1 MADNKINISIL
12 SRVIRF
18 TRPYRF
24 LFILTLVLGVVLAP
38 LGVVRPY
45 LINRMVDDYI
55 IPNDMPGLGR
65 LALILVGFMLVT
77 AIIRYYFNYLCGL
90 VGQLVVKDLRIKVFG
105 HIMSLGLPYFDKTP
119 VGQSTTRTI
128 NDIETINTIFTQ
140 GTVTIIADILGM
152 IAVLVIMFVTSIKLT
167 LICLICLPFII
178 YAGYVFKEK
187 AKISFNIVRNQIS
200 RMNAFLNERI
210 TGMRI
215 VQIFNAEEQEKEKF
229 RLINREYTQ
238 ANLDTNFYYAVFFP
252 VVEIIQAVTL
262 ALMVWWGTRGTLNGD
277 VTIGALVAFP
287 LYLTNLLRPVRMLAD
302 RFNTLQMGLIA
313 AERVFGILD
322 KEEGLVKNGHYQAT
336 TLRGEVVFDRV
347 RFSYDGEVEVL
358 KGISFHLNPGETLA
372 VVGPTGSGK
381 STIINIINR
390 FYDLSFGTITI
401 DGRDIYEYEARSLR
415 ARIGLVLQDV
425 FLFTGSIMDNITLRN
440 DRFTREEV
448 YAASKILGAHAFIEK
463 LPGGYDFEVMERG
476 NNLSMGLRQ
485 LISFVRALVFDPD
498 ILILDEATSSID
510 SETERVIQ
518 NAILTL
524 IEKRTSII
532 IAHRLSTIRHADK
545 IMVLEH
551 GEIKELGSHEELLK
565 TPRGLYRKLYELQFA
580 ELLNS

>member
-1 MADNKINISIL
+1 MADNKINYSLL

-18 TRPYRF
+18 TRPYRSLF
-24 LFILTLVLGVVLAP
+24 LVTIFLGIILAP
-38 LGVVRPY
+38 LGVIRPY

-65 LALILVGFMLVT
+65 LALILVGFMFVT

-128 NDIETINTIFTQ
+128 NDVETINTIFTQ
-140 GTVTIIADILGM
+140 GTVTIIADVLGM
-152 IAVLVIMFVTSIKLT
+152 IAVLVIMFMTSIKLT

-178 YAGYVFKEK
+178 YAGYIFKEK

-215 VQIFNAEEQEKEKF
+215 VQIFNAEEKEKEKF

-313 AERVFGILD
+313 AERVFGVLD
-322 KEEGLVKNGHYQAT
+322 KEEGVSQSGDYQAT
-336 TLRGEVVFDRV
+336 KIKGEVVFDHV
-347 RFSYDGEVEVL
+347 RFTYDGEVEVL
-358 KGISFHLNPGETLA
+358 KGISFHLPPGETLA
-372 VVGPTGSGK
+372 VVGSTGSGK
-381 STIINIINR
+381 STIINILNR
-390 FYDLSFGTITI
+390 FYDLKSGTITI
-401 DGRDIYEYEARSLR
+401 DGRNIYDYEAKSLR
-415 ARIGLVLQDV
+415 SRIGLVLQDV
-425 FLFTGSIMDNITLRN
+425 FLFTGSVMDNITLRN
-440 DRFTREEV
+440 DKFTREEV
-448 YAASKILGAHAFIEK
+448 TAASKILGAHAFIEK
-463 LPGGYDFEVMERG
+463 LPGGYDFQVMERG
-476 NNLSMGLRQ
+476 NNLSMGQRQ
-485 LISFVRALVFDPD
+485 LISFVRALVFNPD

-510 SETERVIQ
+510 SETENIIQ
-518 NAILTL
+518 HAILTL

-532 IAHRLSTIRHADK
+532 IAHRLSTIRHANK
-545 IMVLEH
+545 IMVLEG
-551 GEIKELGSHEELLK
+551 GEIIEMGSHEELLK
-565 TPRGLYRKLYELQFA
+565 LPRGHYRKLYDLQFA
-580 ELLNS
+580 ELVHP

>member
-1 MADNKINISIL
+1 
-12 SRVIRF
+12 
-18 TRPYRF
+18 
-24 LFILTLVLGVVLAP
+24 
-38 LGVVRPY
+38 
-45 LINRMVDDYI
+45 MVDDYI
-55 IPNDMPGLGR
+55 IPNDLSGLGR
-65 LALILVGFMLVT
+65 LALILVVFMLVT
-77 AIIRYYFNYLCGL
+77 AVIRYYFNYLCGL

-128 NDIETINTIFTQ
+128 SDIETINTIFTQ
-140 GTVTIIADILGM
+140 GTVTIVADVLGM
-152 IAVLVIMFVTSIKLT
+152 IAVLVIMFMTSIKLT

-178 YAGYVFKEK
+178 YAGYIFKEK

-229 RLINREYTQ
+229 RQINREYTQ

-277 VTIGALVAFP
+277 VTIGSLVAFP

-302 RFNTLQMGLIA
+302 RFNILQMGLIA

-322 KEEGLVKNGHYQAT
+322 KEAGLTRNGDYVIEKLQ
-336 TLRGEVVFDRV
+336 GEVIFDQV

-358 KGISFHLNPGETLA
+358 KGISFRLNPGETLA
-372 VVGPTGSGK
+372 VVGATGSGK

-390 FYDLSFGTITI
+390 FYDIMSGSITI
-401 DGRDIYEYEARSLR
+401 DGRDIYTYEAKSLR
-415 ARIGLVLQDV
+415 GRIALVLQDV
-425 FLFTGSIMDNITLRN
+425 FLFTGSVLDNITLRN
-440 DRFTREEV
+440 EKFTRDEV
-448 YAASKILGAHAFIEK
+448 IAAAKVIGAHAFIEK
-463 LPGGYDFEVMERG
+463 LPGAYEFQVMERG
-476 NNLSMGLRQ
+476 NNLSMGQRQ
-485 LISFVRALVFDPD
+485 LISFVRALVFNPD
-498 ILILDEATSSID
+498 LLILDEATSSID
-510 SETERVIQ
+510 SETEQIIQ

-524 IEKRTSII
+524 IKKRTSII

-545 IMVLEH
+545 IMVLDK
-551 GEIKELGSHEELLK
+551 GEIKEMGSHEELLK
-565 TPRGLYRKLYELQFA
+565 IPRGLYRKLYELQFA
-580 ELLNS
+580 ELLNERN